1 MNKIDFDNYNSTSE
15 LYKKHGKRYWM
26 WFILFSVF
34 FGLILLLQITSVVQ
48 YIYAKEN
55 YLTHYIEIISKSY
68 TDNVPARA
76 SEAWNRNLSISTV
89 FVSVIFGIF
98 IWHVLSLIKIKKTN
112 DFSSYSFFL
121 AQIYLL
127 IAVILIINAIFSGS
141 SYLKIYPWEI
151 NRILNMV
158 STILFIITFFT
169 FWTMANGAIKTFRIL
184 KIRLMQKNMSSD
196 STFAAFENF
205 FSQQNNSSNS
215 NSNSSS
221 QTTTTADATVAT
233 AMMSGD
239 GMPQKSVYRE
249 KLEILDKEQLV
260 LMAQKLNIYGA
271 NEFSKEELIEKITT
285 IFEEK
290 NFDAKSN
297 QNNFNSEIKS
307 NENNDNDNQTKTNN

>member
-15 LYKKHGKRYWM
+15 LYKEHGKRYWM

-55 YLTHYIEIISKSY
+55 YLTHYAEIISKSY

-76 SEAWNRNLSISTV
+76 SEAWNRSLSISTV

-205 FSQQNNSSNS
+205 FSQQNNSNNS

-271 NEFSKEELIEKITT
+271 NEFSKEELIEKITA

-297 QNNFNSEIKS
+297 QNDFNSEIKS

>member
-15 LYKKHGKRYWM
+15 LYKEHGKRYWM

-55 YLTHYIEIISKSY
+55 YLVHYVKIISKSY
-68 TDNVPARA
+68 TDNVPDRA
-76 SEAWNRNLSISTV
+76 SEAWNRSLSISTV

-205 FSQQNNSSNS
+205 FSQQNNSNNS

-271 NEFSKEELIEKITT
+271 NEFSKEELIEKITA